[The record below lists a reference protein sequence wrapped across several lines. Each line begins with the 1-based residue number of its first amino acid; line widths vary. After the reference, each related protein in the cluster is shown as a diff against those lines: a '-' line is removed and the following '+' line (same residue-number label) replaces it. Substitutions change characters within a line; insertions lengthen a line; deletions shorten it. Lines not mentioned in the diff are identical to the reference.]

1 MIDGMSAA
9 VAVLVV
15 ALVLDAA
22 LGDMPWLFRR
32 VPHPV
37 ALLGRAIGFLDHR
50 LNRRERPPA
59 ERRRRGALTLVLVV
73 GLAVMTGRIVEVL
86 GPWAEA
92 AAVFLLL
99 AQRSLHDH
107 VRAVASGLEADLSSA
122 RSAVAGIV
130 GRDPEALDGPGV
142 ARAAIES
149 LAENF
154 SDGVVAPVFWFLLL
168 GVPGLAACKAI
179 NTLDSMIGH
188 RTERHRAFGAWSAR
202 ADDIMNFLPAR
213 LAALIIMLAAL
224 PFPRASARGAWKAAL
239 ADAHGHRSVNA
250 GWPEAAMAGALGLA
264 LAGPRRY
271 GAEWIGDAWMGK
283 GGRRQATA
291 ADIRRALKLFAA
303 ACGLHA
309 AAAVGL
315 LAIIG

>member
-1 MIDGMSAA
+1 MIDGLSAA
-9 VAVLVV
+9 VPVLVV

-32 VPHPV
+32 IPHPV
-37 ALLGRAIGFLDHR
+37 ALLGRVISFLDHR
-50 LNRRERPPA
+50 LNRRERIPA
-59 ERRRRGALTLVLVV
+59 DRRRRGALTLALVV
-73 GLAVMTGRIVEVL
+73 GLAALAGWAEAGL

-92 AAVFLLL
+92 IAVFILI

-107 VRAVASGLEADLSSA
+107 VRAVASALGADLASA

-130 GRDPEALDGPGV
+130 GRDPDSLDAHGV

-168 GVPGLAACKAI
+168 GVPGLAAYKAI

-202 ADDIMNFLPAR
+202 ADDIVNFLPAR
-213 LAALIIMLAAL
+213 LAAILVMLAAL
-224 PFPRASARGAWKAAL
+224 PFPWAGARGAWEVAL
-239 ADAHGHRSVNA
+239 ADAHKHRSVNA

-271 GAEWIGDAWMGK
+271 GAEWTGDAWMGQ
-283 GGRRQATA
+283 GRRQATA
-291 ADIRRALKLFAA
+291 ADIRLALKLFAA

-309 AAAVGL
+309 VAAVGM

>member
-1 MIDGMSAA
+1 MA
-9 VAVLVV
+9 
-15 ALVLDAA
+15 
-22 LGDMPWLFRR
+22 
-32 VPHPV
+32 
-37 ALLGRAIGFLDHR
+37 
-50 LNRRERPPA
+50 
-59 ERRRRGALTLVLVV
+59 LVV
-73 GLAVMTGRIVEVL
+73 GLAALTGWAAAGL

-92 AAVFLLL
+92 VAVFILI

-107 VRAVASGLEADLSSA
+107 VRAVASALGADLASA

-130 GRDPEALDGPGV
+130 GRDPDSLDAHGV

-168 GVPGLAACKAI
+168 GVPGLAAYKAI

-202 ADDIMNFLPAR
+202 ADDIVNFLPAR
-213 LAALIIMLAAL
+213 FAALLVMLAAL
-224 PFPRASARGAWKAAL
+224 PFPWAGARGAWEVAL
-239 ADAHGHRSVNA
+239 ADAHKHRSVNA

-271 GAEWIGDAWMGK
+271 GAEWTGDAWMGQ
-283 GGRRQATA
+283 GGRQQATA
-291 ADIRRALKLFAA
+291 ADIRRSLKLFAA

-309 AAAVGL
+309 VAAVGL
-315 LAIIG
+315 LAIVG